1 MTLDTPRNRKLL
13 FLVLN
18 FPLTL
23 ILFAAF
29 NAVAGFLL
37 HPEPSLKVLI
47 AIYIVLTA
55 LVNVILLGVCRIR
68 TVAMVLT
75 VLMEVILVYALFLY
89 LFLKSY

>member
-1 MTLDTPRNRKLL
+1 MTFDTPRNRKLL

-18 FPLTL
+18 FPVTL
-23 ILFAAF
+23 ILFALF
-29 NAVAGFLL
+29 NSIAGFAL

-47 AIYIVLTA
+47 ALYLVLTA
-55 LVNVILLGVCRIR
+55 VVDFILLGMFRIR
-68 TVAMVLT
+68 TVAMMLT